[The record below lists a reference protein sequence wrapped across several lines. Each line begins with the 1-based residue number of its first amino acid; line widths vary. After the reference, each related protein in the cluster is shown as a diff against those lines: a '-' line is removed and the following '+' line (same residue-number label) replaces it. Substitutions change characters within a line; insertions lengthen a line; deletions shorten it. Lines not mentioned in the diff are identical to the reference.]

1 MVLSNFP
8 PAARLAALA
17 GAALL
22 ALGMAAGDAA
32 AQAEPQSAGKS
43 AGDIMVRGRVIGLL
57 PDESSSVTVIGG
69 DVDASNAWT
78 GELDFSYFFTDH
90 IAAELIA
97 ATTKH
102 NMSVKNGTGGD
113 TGLGNV
119 WLLPPTLT
127 LQYHFLPKSDFSP
140 YLGAGVTY
148 AVFYNEDVAAGL
160 RKVDYDNAWGVA
172 FQAGFDYRLTDRWY
186 FNADVKKILLN
197 TDVTVTTSN
206 GTVIRADTDLD
217 PWVVGVGLGYKF

>member
-1 MVLSNFP
+1 
-8 PAARLAALA
+8 
-17 GAALL
+17 
-22 ALGMAAGDAA
+22 MAAGDAA

-113 TGLGNV
+113 NGLGNV
-119 WLLPPTLT
+119 WLLPPTSSEEHTSELHS
-127 LQYHFLPKSDFSP
+127 LMRIS
-140 YLGAGVTY
+140 Y
-148 AVFYNEDVAAGL
+148 AVFGL
-160 RKVDYDNAWGVA
+160 
-172 FQAGFDYRLTDRWY
+172 
-186 FNADVKKILLN
+186 KKKKSI
-197 TDVTVTTSN
+197 S
-206 GTVIRADTDLD
+206 
-217 PWVVGVGLGYKF
+217 